1 MTQDPTGFA
10 GRCVGNSY
18 RLIRPIG
25 QGATGTVWRGEDNT
39 TGDPV
44 AVKLLHDSL
53 LRQPRLVTRFVQER
67 TILLML
73 RHPNVVRVRD
83 LFSVGE
89 TLGLVMDLVD
99 GGNLREHLH
108 RSGTVAPG
116 EAARLGSQVAAALA
130 EAHELGIIHR
140 DLKPDNVLLD
150 ADGQT
155 RLTDFGI
162 ARILTLP
169 SMTTPNAV
177 VGTPHY
183 MAPEA
188 FHGTTP
194 SAATDVYA
202 LGVLLYELVCGRPP
216 YRSDSIPELMRLHA
230 EGDPDRRD
238 GMPAA
243 LWRVILR
250 CLATRPKAR
259 PAASELVN
267 DLIALAGN
275 LASAPALP
283 PPAAHAPALA
293 VSNDAAPNAAA
304 PNAAA
309 PNAAAP
315 NSVAPKAVEPLRP
328 PAPPA
333 DRIPA
338 PRRRRPRNEAPANRW
353 SRLGAI
359 AALTAGAMIASGI
372 ATTAWHLGREG
383 GNPTPH
389 PTIVV
394 APSVPKL
401 TAVTT
406 PHRGASRLPADH
418 QAKQRRKPVR
428 NVALPQT
435 AEVRATRTAPARRAA
450 RPPVP
455 EAKPHGPWQCSQ
467 NFVFDL
473 PSRNALGPRPCH
485 AVGRDVRFQGS
496 LTAPAGGR
504 ARIEVTLRDS
514 ATGRTV
520 AGPAT
525 CEGLNFTRQSITRAC
540 GPGGAT
546 PRRGRSYTVVMQI
559 RYIRDGRTTTN
570 TTKGRPFTW

>member
-25 QGATGTVWRGEDNT
+25 QGATGTVWRGEDNS
-39 TGDPV
+39 TGNPV

-99 GGNLREHLH
+99 GGNLRDHLH
-108 RSGTVAPG
+108 RRGTVAPG
-116 EAARLGSQVAAALA
+116 EAARLGAQIAAALA

-150 ADGQT
+150 TDGQT

-238 GMPAA
+238 GMPAP
-243 LWRVILR
+243 LWRVIIR
-250 CLATRPKAR
+250 CLDTRPKAR
-259 PAASELVN
+259 PPASELVT
-267 DLIALAGN
+267 DLTALATN
-275 LASAPALP
+275 LATAPALP
-283 PPAAHAPALA
+283 APSAAAANAPAAA
-293 VSNDAAPNAAA
+293 S
-304 PNAAA
+304 
-309 PNAAAP
+309 
-315 NSVAPKAVEPLRP
+315 PKAVEPLRP
-328 PAPPA
+328 PAPPSE
-333 DRIPA
+333 RIPA
-338 PRRRRPRNEAPANRW
+338 PRRRPRNDAPAIRW
-353 SRLGAI
+353 SRFGAI
-359 AALTAGAMIASGI
+359 AALTAGAMVASGI
-372 ATTAWHLGREG
+372 ATTAWHLGRG
-383 GNPTPH
+383 GGEPTPN
-389 PTIVV
+389 PAIAV
-394 APSVPKL
+394 APSVPEF
-401 TAVTT
+401 TAVTSA
-406 PHRGASRLPADH
+406 HGGASRPPADH
-418 QAKQRRKPVR
+418 QAKQPRKPVR

-435 AEVRATRTAPARRAA
+435 AGVRATRTAPARRAA
-450 RPPVP
+450 RSPVP
-455 EAKPHGPWQCSQ
+455 EGRSRGPWQCSQ
-467 NFVFDL
+467 NFVIDL
-473 PSRNALGPRPCH
+473 PTRNALGPRPCH
-485 AVGRDVRFQGS
+485 SVGRDVRFQGS

-504 ARIEVTLRDS
+504 ARIEVTLQDS

-525 CEGLNFTRQSITRAC
+525 CESLNFTRRSITRAC

-559 RYIRDGRTTTN
+559 RYIRDGHTTTS
-570 TTKGRPFTW
+570 TTKGTPFTW